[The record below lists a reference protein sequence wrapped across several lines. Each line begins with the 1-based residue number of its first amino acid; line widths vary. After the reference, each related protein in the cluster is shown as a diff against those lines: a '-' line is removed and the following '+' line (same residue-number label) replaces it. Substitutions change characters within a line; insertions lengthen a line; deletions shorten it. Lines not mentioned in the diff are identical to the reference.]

1 MKLKGVIVEDFINY
15 NVPCM
20 TLEFPTCSFKCDKE
34 CGQQVCQNS
43 SLVQMPTLDIDLN
56 YLINL
61 YLNDPITEA
70 ICCQGL
76 EPLDSLDELIEFL
89 DILRKN
95 YLCQDDIV
103 IYTGYTKEELS
114 DNGILSIL
122 NNFKPIIIKYGR
134 YIPNWDSHYDS
145 ILKVN
150 LASPNQYAEIL

>member
-70 ICCQGL
+70 ICC
-76 EPLDSLDELIEFL
+76 
-89 DILRKN
+89 
-95 YLCQDDIV
+95 
-103 IYTGYTKEELS
+103 
-114 DNGILSIL
+114 
-122 NNFKPIIIKYGR
+122 
-134 YIPNWDSHYDS
+134 
-145 ILKVN
+145 
-150 LASPNQYAEIL
+150 